1 MRGSMNR
8 VVLAGM
14 AWMGGIACG
23 SAADVPISIQGVIV
37 EDLTGLCSTFEA
49 DDGVTYILSTLGA
62 FTPGDR
68 VHVEGSYNEDIA
80 GVCFNTAGF
89 LIEVE
94 RLRPAF
100 AGVGTISMVGDRV
113 FLVTSDGRSYRLQNP
128 GGHRPGT
135 LVYAQGT
142 VVATRNMLVLDNS
155 VIGRGF
161 SGFGRITSLTP
172 GDVRMVTE
180 TGESYLLDRPG
191 SIAGAVVGDLIFVEG
206 IRGRPDGGG
215 PIPLGS
221 VTARP
226 AFEASGRV
234 VASNG
239 GLAFDPET
247 LINFGQT
254 YTADAVYA
262 FAEGD
267 KVYLRGRRADDYDY
281 GEAKPVRDVRESQA
295 DLAFSGVGVLDRA
308 SGTVMLTSEDTAVS
322 IARMGDPAW
331 FPTGT
336 LVYIAGSIGAQGP
349 GSITLTQNQIR
360 FGLDGVGRL
369 VLGFGCSPIIA
380 FDGGGYIFPRNNG
393 GLPLNTLVRVTGG
406 ITLEDP
412 CMDTDALV
420 DNTIAVALC
429 PNCE

>member
-1 MRGSMNR
+1 MRGSMNC

-14 AWMGGIACG
+14 LGLGGIACG
-23 SAADVPISIQGVIV
+23 SVADVPISIQGVIV
-37 EDLTGLCSTFEA
+37 QDLTGLCSTFEA
-49 DDGVTYILSTLGA
+49 DDGMTYILSTLGK

-68 VHVEGSYNEDIA
+68 VYVEGTYDENFA
-80 GVCFNTAGF
+80 GVCFNTMGYH
-89 LIEVE
+89 IEVE

-100 AGVGTISMVGDRV
+100 AGVGTITLVGSQT
-113 FLVTSDGRSYRLQNP
+113 FLVTSDGRSYLLQNP
-128 GGHRPGT
+128 GGHRAGT

-142 VVATRNMLVLDNS
+142 VVATRTMMVLDNT

-172 GDVRMVTE
+172 GDVRIVTD
-180 TGESYLLDRPG
+180 TGVSYLLDRPG

-206 IRGRPDGGG
+206 IRGRPDAGG

-234 VASNG
+234 VASGG
-239 GLAFDPET
+239 GLVFDPET

-262 FAEGD
+262 FTEGD
-267 KVYLRGRRADDYDY
+267 KVYLRGRRTDDYDY

-295 DLAFSGVGVLDRA
+295 DLGFSGVGVLDRA
-308 SGTVMLTSEDTAVS
+308 SGTVQLTDQDTAVS
-322 IARMGDPAW
+322 ITRMGDPLW

-360 FGLDGVGRL
+360 FGLDRVGRL

-380 FDGGGYIFPRNNG
+380 FYGGGYIFPRNTG
-393 GLPLNTLVRVTGG
+393 GLPLEEWVRVVGG
-406 ITLEDP
+406 ITFEDP

-420 DNTIAVALC
+420 DHTIVVAPC